1 MRIYRVDGVCAHKG
15 QAGFGYRQLTA
26 AAAFLVCGWT
36 WLAGAGRVGL
46 EAGGPAGT
54 RRSGRFLLAYISE
67 THLPLGLFLGLSG
80 YTSLDMPPVL
90 HPGFDS
96 ASAVDTRCTP
106 REEGEGVGSYFQ
118 LDRAH
123 VGCWEGSFRYQVLLF
138 HTLEQGFLDA
148 RGKDGKGGDWDGMG
162 MGGRL
167 VGEATRRSST
177 NGAAGGGAVGCFALV
192 GFYIEN

>member
-1 MRIYRVDGVCAHKG
+1 MDRLAPLFLSGHDVSFFLTFFWHLAMRIYRVDGVCAHKG

-96 ASAVDTRCTP
+96 ASAVDTRRTP
-106 REEGEGVGSYFQ
+106 REEGGGWFILSTGSCPRGLLGRF
-118 LDRAH
+118 LSIPGSVISHTRARFL
-123 VGCWEGSFRYQVLLF
+123 GCAR
-138 HTLEQGFLDA
+138 QGWK
-148 RGKDGKGGDWDGMG
+148 RGGLGWDGHG
-162 MGGRL
+162 WTSGW
-167 VGEATRRSST
+167 
-177 NGAAGGGAVGCFALV
+177 
-192 GFYIEN
+192 